1 MRVALLTHE
10 PFHPPSGGGSAE
22 AAYLVRE
29 LVRRGHEVHVFGP
42 QDERPDEVAAT
53 FGIRLHRFTRW
64 RMGRYTRLRNVKYL
78 LYPAALARQVA
89 AAARQTRFDV
99 LLSQHAIAAVAAGRL
114 RQPLQVPVVMNF
126 LDHLTGFLETWPA
139 WRMPPPLLAVLKRY
153 ELSLPHR
160 FQAEAVLT
168 VSETLADRFAAA
180 GYPTTRLRPLGYGY
194 DATAF
199 PFRAEAVAAR
209 AQGPPRIVMHGSFD
223 HHHLQRIALEAMA
236 RVRADRP
243 DVRFEFLGSETE
255 AWRAFLRRA
264 RRQGV
269 ADVLRHLGFVPYDAI
284 ASHLATATVGMVPY
298 EESAGTHCAFVAKV
312 VEYLAVGLP
321 AVCTPL
327 DSLRRYFHDEP
338 LLRFSRFDG
347 ASFGDTLLAW
357 LREPW
362 ANRAA
367 LAGPAARR
375 VRERLDWPVI
385 CRRAADVVE
394 WAGRPGSTPGDL
406 PP

>member
-1 MRVALLTHE
+1 MRVAFLTHE

-42 QDERPDEVAAT
+42 QEERPEEVATT
-53 FGIRLHRFTRW
+53 FGIHLHPFTRW
-64 RMGRYTRLRNVKYL
+64 RMGRYTSWRNAKYL

-89 AAARQTRFDV
+89 AAARQIRFDV

-114 RQPLQVPVVMNF
+114 RRPLQVPVVMNF
-126 LDHLTGFLETWPA
+126 LDHLTGFLETWPV
-139 WRMPPPLLAVLKRY
+139 WRMPPPLLALLKRY
-153 ELSLPHR
+153 ELALPRR

-168 VSETLADRFAAA
+168 VSETLADRFSAA
-180 GYPTTRLRPLGYGY
+180 GYPPARLRAINYGY
-194 DATAF
+194 DAAAF
-199 PFRAEAVAAR
+199 PFRPEAVAAR
-209 AQGPPRIVMHGSFD
+209 AQGPLRIVMHGSFD
-223 HHHLQRIALEAMA
+223 HHHLQRIALEAVA
-236 RVRADRP
+236 RVRAERP
-243 DVRFEFLGSETE
+243 EVRFEFIGGETE
-255 AWRAFLRRA
+255 AWREFLRAA

-269 ADVLRHLGFVPYDAI
+269 ADGLHHRGFVPYDAI
-284 ASHLATATVGMVPY
+284 AGHLASATVGMVPY

-327 DSLRRYFHDEP
+327 DGLRRYFHDEP
-338 LLRFSRFDG
+338 LLRFSRFQG
-347 ASFGDTLLAW
+347 ASFGDTLLGW

-362 ANRAA
+362 AARAA
-367 LAGPAARR
+367 LAEPAARR
-375 VRERLDWPVI
+375 VKAHLDWPVI

-394 WAGRPGSTPGDL
+394 WAARPGAMPSDL